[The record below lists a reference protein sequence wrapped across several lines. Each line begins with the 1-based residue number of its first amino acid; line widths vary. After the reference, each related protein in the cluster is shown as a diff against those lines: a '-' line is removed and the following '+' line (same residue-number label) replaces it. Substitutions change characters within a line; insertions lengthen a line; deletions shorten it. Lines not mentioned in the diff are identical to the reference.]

1 MQEYHIMKNSKLT
14 DNLVQRLL
22 APPLGGW
29 GASDLVQLLQS
40 RGDDEKMLFDF
51 SGKIKQENVGNTV
64 YLRGLIELSNICE
77 KDCYYC
83 GIRKSNT
90 NVHRYSINDDEVM
103 DAILFA
109 WENGYGS
116 VAIQSG
122 EIQSKAFT
130 EKITRILQNTGKL
143 TNGELGVT
151 LSCGEQTEE
160 TYRQWFESGAH
171 RYLLRIETSNRELYS
186 KLHPNDHIHRF
197 ERRLEALGMLK
208 KTGYQVGTGVMIG
221 LPFQTV
227 ENLADDLLFMKQFDI
242 DMCGMGPY
250 IEHHETPLYAFKDS
264 LIPLKERFN
273 LSLKMVAILRILMPD
288 INIAATTALQTI
300 EKNGREQAIQ
310 VGANVLMPNI
320 TPRKYRDDYFLYEN
334 KPVSGQSEA
343 DDLKNLEKSLEAIGH
358 QIGYGVQGNSKHF
371 GKKAP

>member
-83 GIRKSNT
+83 GIRKSNS
-90 NVHRYSINDDEVM
+90 NVHRYSISDDEVM
-103 DAILFA
+103 EAIKYA
-109 WENGYGS
+109 RENGYGS

-171 RYLLRIETSNRELYS
+171 RYLLRIETSDRELYS

-197 ERRLEALGMLK
+197 ERRLEALEMLK

-264 LIPLKERFN
+264 LIPLKERLN